1 MIGSFGS
8 SNTQLSSPIN
18 VAVDSSSGA
27 IYIADSGN
35 HRIMCYQ
42 ANASSGTV
50 VAGGNGAGTSN
61 TQLNNPFGL
70 YFDVSSN
77 SLLIGNTDAHNVVRW
92 TLGATHWTLVAGDIS
107 GSPGSSSTQL
117 SRPAGLAVDWM
128 GNLYVADGDNHR
140 IQFFLAGES
149 NGTTIAGVTA
159 TSG

>member
-1 MIGSFGS
+1 
-8 SNTQLSSPIN
+8 
-18 VAVDSSSGA
+18 
-27 IYIADSGN
+27 
-35 HRIMCYQ
+35 MCYQ

-159 TSG
+159 TSGSSSILLNQPLAIALDSQLNLYVSDYSNHRIQRFLRY